1 MEASASAAPIV
12 APLPQPTLEASKAS
26 YIELRRQKQSML
38 HPTGSEHTK
47 NVMNIC
53 ISHCS
58 CGPIFWLMELMG
70 WMGGQPFDIYRSN

>member
-47 NVMNIC
+47 KCNEHLYKSLFLWADLLVNGIDGVDGRTA
-53 ISHCS
+53 I
-58 CGPIFWLMELMG
+58 
-70 WMGGQPFDIYRSN
+70 